1 MFFQTNLIMSSRIG
15 VSLQLN
21 MHSHNDKVPFIDP
34 RHLPKC
40 WDKWL
45 TATTKVT
52 LQESPK
58 IPVLTK
64 NCFEENLNLCS
75 RLQKTVD
82 GLVTNHPPA

>member
-1 MFFQTNLIMSSRIG
+1 MFIQTNLIMSSRIG

-34 RHLPKC
+34 CHLPKC

-58 IPVLTK
+58 ILVLTK